1 MASKKASKNIPP
13 HALGIMMSR
22 VDTWQGI
29 RLDIAP
35 KGMDKEDKIFS
46 KSFKD
51 MAACNAFLKSEQTKI
66 LWPKEECSFYK
77 ERE

>member
-1 MASKKASKNIPP
+1 MASKKASKNLP
-13 HALGIMMSR
+13 HALGLMMMNR
-22 VDTWQGI
+22 VDLDPGI

-35 KGMDKEDKIFS
+35 KGMGKEDKIFS